1 MPGIKYAIAMGPP
14 TEVGGLLYSG
24 HLPAIGFKIAM
35 GPPTEVGGLHPP
47 REHWLQI
54 AYTSQWG
61 RRPKSADYER
71 LDARPTRPS
80 CIAMGP
86 PTEVGGLL
94 LFFVSSS

>member
-1 MPGIKYAIAMGPP
+1 MGPP
-14 TEVGGLLYSG
+14 TEVGGLLPEG
-24 HLPAIGFKIAM
+24 AM
-35 GPPTEVGGLHPP
+35 VVATGN
-47 REHWLQI
+47 R
-54 AYTSQWG
+54 SQWG